1 MDFKE
6 LKGFQQ
12 VTISSLAKL
21 DDGGWKAMTQIQQE
35 KTMLDLST
43 DKKMVYSE
51 SINEVPETAY
61 LQTLTDV
68 QTYLVKCE
76 GDLFS
81 TKEEWKT
88 ND

>member
-12 VTISSLAKL
+12 VTISSLTKI
-21 DDGGWKAMTQIQQE
+21 DDGGWKAMSQVIQE
-35 KTMLDLST
+35 KILPDLST
-43 DKKMVYSE
+43 DRRIIYSE
-51 SINEVPETAY
+51 SINNEPEVAY

-68 QTYLVKCE
+68 QVYLTRCE

-81 TKEEWKT
+81 TTELPKT